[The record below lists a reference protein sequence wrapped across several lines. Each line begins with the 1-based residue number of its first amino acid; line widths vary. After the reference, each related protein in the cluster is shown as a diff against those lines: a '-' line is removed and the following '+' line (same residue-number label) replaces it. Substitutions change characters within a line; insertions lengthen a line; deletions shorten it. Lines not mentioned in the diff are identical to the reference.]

1 MEIWIQC
8 AINNDRYHGF
18 LLNIDK
24 IFLGTVLDPLKE
36 STEKRIKGS
45 PYIFQWFNNKAL
57 TYRFLIYMIP
67 NVDLIQKVP
76 SIYLKQG
83 M

>member
-1 MEIWIQC
+1 MSGYNVQNLTM
-8 AINNDRYHGF
+8 INTMT
-18 LLNIDK
+18 K
-24 IFLGTVLDPLKE
+24 SSLGTVLDPLKE
-36 STEKRIKGS
+36 STEKKIKGS

-67 NVDLIQKVP
+67 NVDLIQNVP